1 MTVESTDLQH
11 MKMSSEIATI
21 KNVKA
26 NHIVVVDAWIVL
38 IVKSWTSLYKI
49 ILLYDLDGDIL
60 PVNVGGVE
68 FRRLGKK
75 RHHWTTWVVGL
86 NPFDDQKRLKRLLEP
101 KPKTEKLKST
111 DRCTYV
117 LSIDLSKDGKQQQGE
132 D

>member
-68 FRRLGKK
+68 FRRLGKNV
-75 RHHWTTWVVGL
+75 TTGRRGSWVWI
-86 NPFDDQKRLKRLLEP
+86 LLMT
-101 KPKTEKLKST
+101 K
-111 DRCTYV
+111 
-117 LSIDLSKDGKQQQGE
+117 KDWR
-132 D
+132 DC